1 MPGLLEVEFKPGEIA
16 RVKKSYERFRG
27 LPLRGRMAKAT
38 LKAGDMLVP
47 YIRAASPVGPP
58 RDPNHGYLKR
68 SAKSRPAKER
78 FGGTLQATLG
88 VLVGPTSPVRHLNI
102 RGHRIVTPG
111 GRDTGARTK
120 PNPYVDRAVSGRIDE
135 AKRIVSQIFFGP

>member
-1 MPGLLEVEFKPGEIA
+1 MPGAVSIGFKPGEIA

-27 LPLRGRMAKAT
+27 LPLRARMAKAT

-47 YIRAASPVGPP
+47 YIRASSPVGPST
-58 RDPNHGYLKR
+58 DPNHGYLKR
-68 SAKSRPAKER
+68 SAKSRPARQR
-78 FGGTLQATLG
+78 FGSTLQATLG
-88 VLVGPTSPVRHLNI
+88 VLVGPTSPVRHLII

-111 GRDTGARTK
+111 GRDTGARTR
-120 PNPYVDRAVSGRIDE
+120 PNPYVWHAVSGRIDD